1 MTSLQI
7 GHYVERSDIYG
18 PGTRFVIWV
27 QGCSLACQGCWNKQ
41 FWSSLGG
48 KSISVSTLLD
58 KIDQSG
64 VDGVTILGGEPLQQ
78 SVGVLDLIKGCRD
91 RGLHVFLYT
100 GFTIEE
106 FDKTMIDCFNLC
118 DIVVS
123 GRYVESLRDTSLRW
137 RGSSNQKIH
146 FPRSTNELINTE
158 NLTEVEIQIDSFG
171 GLSVYG
177 YPDESLLDVMS

>member
-58 KIDQSG
+58 EIDQSG
-64 VDGVTILGGEPLQQ
+64 VDGVTSL
-78 SVGVLDLIKGCRD
+78 
-91 RGLHVFLYT
+91 
-100 GFTIEE
+100 GFT
-106 FDKTMIDCFNLC
+106 LP
-118 DIVVS
+118 
-123 GRYVESLRDTSLRW
+123 TS
-137 RGSSNQKIH
+137 
-146 FPRSTNELINTE
+146 
-158 NLTEVEIQIDSFG
+158 V
-171 GLSVYG
+171 
-177 YPDESLLDVMS
+177 SLLAISSCTLVI